1 MPTYEVT
8 DPSTG
13 MTLELTGESPPTE
26 QELEEIFS
34 AQQPVEEKPSFPGAG
49 FIEPAAT
56 LISGAIAEPIAG
68 IAGLAKTITSGPEAG
83 TETIEAVR
91 KGLTFQ
97 PRTEAGQERLG
108 QLGEVV
114 EPIGRVLQEAETFL
128 GDETFE
134 ATGSPTLAAA
144 ATTIPTVLL
153 EVMGLAASKGIV
165 KGAAKTRRLAESRA
179 IKKNIVRSAPEIDEI
194 KNVSSGLYNEL
205 RESGINVKPG
215 AYKGLVGNI
224 EKNLK
229 AENFKAGLAP
239 DTSKA
244 LNVIKQE
251 VGGLQSVSDIDGLR
265 QQIRGVLGAQ
275 ASPNDK
281 RLISVITETIDEFLD
296 EASPANFTK
305 GSIPL
310 EQVSTKTRLAG
321 ELWGRARRS
330 EILQEAFSNAELTGG
345 NLTSEFKGIVKNKR
359 IRRFF
364 KPEELEVMR
373 EVAKGSTS
381 TNVLKAIG
389 RFGGPVGFAGGGL
402 AFGAPGATIISGVGA
417 VSKKLAQKLT
427 ARGANFADAVIRAGT
442 NADDIVKAY
451 LKNVPKAARKAE
463 ELSELLLRPDIAL
476 DNLLTSSDKVLKTAA
491 EIARGK
497 QILAAAGTAGAAGT
511 GVVREMG
518 NQEVQ

>member
-1 MPTYEVT
+1 VAGRNLFAAEAAPIRGRNLFAE
-8 DPSTG
+8 
-13 MTLELTGESPPTE
+13 EQPTE
-26 QELEEIFS
+26 QPI
-34 AQQPVEEKPSFPGAG
+34 EEKPSFPGAG

-56 LISGAIAEPIAG
+56 LISGAIAEPL
-68 IAGLAKTITSGPEAG
+68 AGLAGLGRAAFAPSPEAAVERG
-83 TETIEAVR
+83 KEAVQTTR
-91 KGLTFQ
+91 EALTFQ
-97 PRTEAGQERLG
+97 PRTEAGQESLEAVG
-108 QLGEVV
+108 GVL
-114 EPIGRVLQEAETFL
+114 EPVGRVLQEAETFL

-134 ATGSPTLAAA
+134 ATGSPALAAA
-144 ATTIPTVLL
+144 ATTIPTVLI
-153 EVMGLAASKGIV
+153 EVMGLAASKGVV

-179 IKKNIVRSAPEIDEI
+179 IKKNIVRAAPEIDEI
-194 KNVSSGLYNEL
+194 KNVSSGLYTEL
-205 RESGINVKPG
+205 RESGINVKPE
-215 AYKGLVGNI
+215 AYKGLVKNI

-229 AENFKAGLAP
+229 SENFKAGLAP

-244 LNVIKQE
+244 LNVIKKE
-251 VGGLQSVSDIDGLR
+251 IGGLQSVSDIDGLR

-296 EASPANFTK
+296 EANPANFTK

-310 EQVSTKTRLAG
+310 DQVSTKTKLAG

-330 EILQEAFSNAELTGG
+330 EVLQEAFSNADITG
-345 NLTSEFKGIVKNKR
+345 NLTSEFKKIVKNKR

-381 TNVLKAIG
+381 TNVAKAIG

-417 VSKKLAQKLT
+417 VSKRLAQKLT
-427 ARGANFADAVIRAGT
+427 ARGANFADAVIRAGS

-451 LKNVPKAARKAE
+451 LKNVPKAARSAE

-491 EIARGK
+491 EIARGR
-497 QILAAAGTAGAAGT
+497 QILAAAGTAGAGEL
-511 GVVREMG
+511 GVAREMA
-518 NQEVQ
+518 NQEGQ